1 MVDKEKGL
9 EYSKT
14 YSIKLLDIFG
24 GYKSNIRI
32 IGKTNID
39 NVINNTDDEYNIFK
53 TYFEPVGLGITS
65 YYVNITNKTV
75 IYIGLV
81 VDSLEP
87 YSYTEEKVFLPE
99 SLIDWNNSNEYIKVS
114 KLTYTIFPVIRKFST
129 ETDLEAF
136 KQNSKNELL
145 NRIKSLIE
153 FSNLDNEVNIE
164 SSDFFVIKED
174 YEELDKAREMEYKKY
189 KDRIAKNNKTIFENQ
204 SLFNS
209 KLAECERMINEY
221 NEKKLELE
229 EKINEYQSYIDMMEV
244 STNPTPNTSSDSNTL
259 DITQSDDSEDNTEP
273 ETTDDD

>member
-39 NVINNTDDEYNIFK
+39 NVVNNTDDEYNIFK
-53 TYFEPVGLGITS
+53 TYFEPIGLGLTS
-65 YYVNITNKTV
+65 YYVNITNKTI

-81 VDSLEP
+81 VNSLEP
-87 YSYTEEKVFLPE
+87 YSYIEEKVFLPE
-99 SLIDWNNSNEYIKVS
+99 SLIDWNGSNEYIKVS

-136 KQNSKNELL
+136 KKRSKEELL
-145 NRIKSLIE
+145 NRIKGLIE
-153 FSNLDNEVNIE
+153 FANLDNDIVID
-164 SSDFFVIKED
+164 SADFFVIKED
-174 YEELDKAREMEYKKY
+174 YEALDDARKMEYKKY
-189 KDRIAKNNKTIFENQ
+189 KDRMANNTKVMFENQ

-209 KLAECERMINEY
+209 KLAECDQAINEY
-221 NEKKLELE
+221 NKKTLELQD
-229 EKINEYQSYIDMMEV
+229 KINEYQGFIDSMKTTE
-244 STNPTPNTSSDSNTL
+244 SN
-259 DITQSDDSEDNTEP
+259 E
-273 ETTDDD
+273 